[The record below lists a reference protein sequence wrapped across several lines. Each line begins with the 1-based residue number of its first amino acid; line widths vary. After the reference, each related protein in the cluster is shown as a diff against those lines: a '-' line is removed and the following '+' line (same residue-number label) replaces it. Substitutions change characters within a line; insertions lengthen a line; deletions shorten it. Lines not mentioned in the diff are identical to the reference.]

1 MKTFQT
7 FQEDVSAA
15 TQFRKGQKAIERIEA
30 PFTQR
35 KRREEEWRKRVR
47 RMRKSQQRESY
58 EIQMEQV
65 PSMTYGLTPSQELR
79 HKEKIQNTIASAGS
93 RDRARK
99 SRVLFS
105 KSKMGIHTH
114 GDRMATILRRP

>member
-47 RMRKSQQRESY
+47 RMRQSQQRESY

-65 PSMTYGLTPSQELR
+65 PFFADRRHFKNRTLGNTGPS
-79 HKEKIQNTIASAGS
+79 
-93 RDRARK
+93 
-99 SRVLFS
+99 
-105 KSKMGIHTH
+105 
-114 GDRMATILRRP
+114 ILLVD